1 MVSAD
6 TRGYGV
12 SINKFIGR
20 LSPKPLHW
28 EYGLMLTV
36 YAKMIRVKT
45 SNVVFTTTSFKYNLN
60 QAEKTFEFGGIDGTN
75 VEVIGNFSGVNDT
88 TSVAFAATVP
98 GRRILM
104 NPLSP
109 YHLCLIPLLL
119 SRRAP
124 CVLQ

>member
-1 MVSAD
+1 
-6 TRGYGV
+6 
-12 SINKFIGR
+12 
-20 LSPKPLHW
+20 
-28 EYGLMLTV
+28 MLTV

-45 SNVVFTTTSFKYNLN
+45 SNVVFTTTLFKYNLN
-60 QAEKTFEFGGIDGTN
+60 QADKTFEFSGIDGTN

-119 SRRAP
+119 PRRAP

>member
-12 SINKFIGR
+12 SINKFIGQ

-45 SNVVFTTTSFKYNLN
+45 SNVVFTTTLFKYNLN
-60 QAEKTFEFGGIDGTN
+60 QADKTFEFSGIDGTN